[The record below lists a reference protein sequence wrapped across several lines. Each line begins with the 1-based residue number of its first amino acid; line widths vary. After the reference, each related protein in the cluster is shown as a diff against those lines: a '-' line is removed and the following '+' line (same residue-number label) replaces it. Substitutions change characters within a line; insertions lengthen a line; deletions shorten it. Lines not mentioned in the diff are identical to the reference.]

1 MGHAVGTDSGGDMIA
16 RPLTSLARWIR
27 AAYPAWAS
35 ERGHVALIALC
46 GRPGPMAEQIPEPTN

>member
-1 MGHAVGTDSGGDMIA
+1 MIA